1 MEAALPSILGAVASS
16 VVSSVIGKKSSSAPA
31 APAPVVAPV
40 TAMPDPLAAKQAQRR
55 KAASIFDGQLTSA
68 NTVLTGKD
76 TLG

>member
-1 MEAALPSILGAVASS
+1 MAAAIPSILGAVASS
-16 VVSSVIGKKSSSAPA
+16 VVSGMLSKKSDSAPA
-31 APAPVVAPV
+31 APAPAVAPV
-40 TAMPDPLAAKQAQRR
+40 TAMPDPMAAKQAQRR